1 MIGVSC
7 CKSFHFYWWPP
18 VWCCHHVEKLDNS
31 FNDDNICHISI
42 FLYFLVFQIPKMRL
56 GSLLLLICVLMVIS
70 DYLSLWHFFGLNN
83 TPEKNLWTFAEK
95 WFWGS
100 LYLSWKNLT
109 WDTSG
114 VGWHRSGQWLPL
126 CPGVFCPM
134 CWRSS
139 LCQVPLLFDK
149 GKYKDEDKN
158 KFPFRFYWYLS
169 FPHLSYY

>member
-100 LYLSWKNLT
+100 LYLSWKKPKVRHFRCWVRSVLPMASPLSRSLLS
-109 WDTSG
+109 DVLEVKPVSG
-114 VGWHRSGQWLPL
+114 TFALWQRKIQ
-126 CPGVFCPM
+126 
-134 CWRSS
+134 R
-139 LCQVPLLFDK
+139 
-149 GKYKDEDKN
+149 
-158 KFPFRFYWYLS
+158 RR
-169 FPHLSYY
+169 